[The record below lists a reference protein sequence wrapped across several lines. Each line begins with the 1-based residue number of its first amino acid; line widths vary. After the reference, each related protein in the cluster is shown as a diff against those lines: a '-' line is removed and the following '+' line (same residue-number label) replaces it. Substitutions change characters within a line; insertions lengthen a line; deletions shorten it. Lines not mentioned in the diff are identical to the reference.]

1 MGRNIAHVFAVM
13 ILIFMMLFQFI
24 SVIALSSPR
33 GLLREENVNK
43 VDVTV
48 DDARRKVY
56 DAYAAVVDAEASG
69 GNVTDLVNRLN
80 EAIELIRLAENTSD
94 SEEASVFVEQAVSI
108 ADDVLSEI
116 GEVKEEGLALRR
128 FHLFLSV
135 FSISLLVVSGVLI
148 YFYGPKVFWGL
159 WVRIKGNWKVKS
171 SGSKR
176 SRRGWLV
183 DEEVF
188 AVVLAILVIVC
199 VFAMSQ
205 MFYAGRVV
213 EPFSQL
219 AVLGPDK
226 KLGGYPSEVH
236 VGEKFKLYMYVRNYM
251 GRVMYYIV
259 YIKLGNRSVPL
270 NLTYPYPAPVI
281 ARFERILMH
290 NESWIFPIYLV
301 MNETGINYR
310 IVFELWIYNETIA
323 SEQFHQRTCQ
333 LWLNVTE
340 W

>member
-13 ILIFMMLFQFI
+13 VLISMLLFQFI
-24 SVIALSSPR
+24 SVIALSSPQI
-33 GLLREENVNK
+33 LLREENVDK
-43 VDVTV
+43 ADVTV
-48 DDARRKVY
+48 DDARKKIFE
-56 DAYAAVVDAEASG
+56 AYAAVVDAEASR

-94 SEEASVFVEQAVSI
+94 SEEASVLIEQAISI
-108 ADDVLSEI
+108 ADGVLSEV

-135 FSISLLVVSGVLI
+135 FSISLLIVSGVLV
-148 YFYGPKVFWGL
+148 YFYGPKVFWSL
-159 WVRIKGNWKVKS
+159 WVRIKGNWRVKS
-171 SGSKR
+171 SGS
-176 SRRGWLV
+176 RRPKKGWLV

-188 AVVLAILVIVC
+188 AVVLAILVVIC
-199 VFAMSQ
+199 VFAISQ

-226 KLGGYPSEVH
+226 KLGGYPSEVR
-236 VGEKFKLYMYVRNYM
+236 VGERFKLYMYVGNYM

-270 NLTYPYPAPVI
+270 NLTYPAPVI

-310 IVFELWIYNETIA
+310 IIFELWIYNETIA

-340 W
+340 

>member
-13 ILIFMMLFQFI
+13 VLISMLLFQFI
-24 SVIALSSPR
+24 SVIALSSPQI
-33 GLLREENVNK
+33 LLRGENVGK
-43 VDVTV
+43 ADVTV
-48 DDARRKVY
+48 DDARKKIFE
-56 DAYAAVVDAEASG
+56 AYAAVVDAEASG

-94 SEEASVFVEQAVSI
+94 SEEASVLIEQAISI
-108 ADDVLSEI
+108 ADGVLSEV

-135 FSISLLVVSGVLI
+135 FSISLIFVSCVLV

-159 WVRIKGNWKVKS
+159 WVRIKGNWRVKS
-171 SGSKR
+171 SGS
-176 SRRGWLV
+176 RRPKKGWLV

-188 AVVLAILVIVC
+188 AVVLAILVVIC
-199 VFAMSQ
+199 VFAISQ

-226 KLGGYPSEVH
+226 KLGGYPSEVR
-236 VGEKFKLYMYVRNYM
+236 VGERFKLYMYVGNYM

-270 NLTYPYPAPVI
+270 NLTYPAPVI

-290 NESWIFPIYLV
+290 NESWVFPIYLV
-301 MNETGINYR
+301 MNEIGINYR

-340 W
+340 

>member
-1 MGRNIAHVFAVM
+1 MGRNIDHIFAVM
-13 ILIFMMLFQFI
+13 VLISMLLFQFI
-24 SVIALSSPR
+24 SVIALSSPQI
-33 GLLREENVNK
+33 LLREENVDK
-43 VDVTV
+43 ADVTV
-48 DDARRKVY
+48 DDARKKIFE
-56 DAYAAVVDAEASG
+56 AYVAVVDAEASR

-94 SEEASVFVEQAVSI
+94 SEEASVLIEQAINI
-108 ADDVLSEI
+108 ADGVLSEV

-135 FSISLLVVSGVLI
+135 FSISLLIVSGVLV
-148 YFYGPKVFWGL
+148 YFYGPKVFWSL
-159 WVRIKGNWKVKS
+159 WVRIKGNWRVKS
-171 SGSKR
+171 SGS
-176 SRRGWLV
+176 RRPKKGWLV

-188 AVVLAILVIVC
+188 AVVLAILVVIC
-199 VFAMSQ
+199 VFAISQ

-226 KLGGYPSEVH
+226 KLGGYPSEVR
-236 VGEKFKLYMYVRNYM
+236 VGERFKLYMYVGNYM

-270 NLTYPYPAPVI
+270 NLTYPAPVI

-310 IVFELWIYNETIA
+310 IIFELWIYNETIA

-340 W
+340 